1 MAFSAFS
8 LPISRIFLILAVVLT
23 VSIFQVSGQLNFPCT
38 PSMLTSVTPCMNFLT
53 NSSSNGTTPTADCCN
68 SLKSLTSGGMGCLCL
83 IVTGTVPFQ
92 VPINRTLAI
101 SLPRSCNM
109 PNVPVQCKAN
119 IAPVPAPDPI
129 SLSPVGSPAA
139 PVVPEPTPSAEPT
152 PPAEAPVSDTTPVLT
167 PPSTEGSA
175 VPTATTGSRPTLTP
189 SAAVSS
195 YSLSPSLL
203 LAAVGFVVLKYY
215 Y

>member
-23 VSIFQVSGQLNFPCT
+23 VSISQVSGQVNSPCT
-38 PSMLTSVTPCMNFLT
+38 PNMLTSVTPCMNFLT
-53 NSSSNGTTPTADCCN
+53 NSSANGTTPTADCCN

-92 VPINRTLAI
+92 VPVNRTLAI

-109 PNVPVQCKAN
+109 PSVPVQCKAN
-119 IAPVPAPDPI
+119 IAPVPAPGPI
-129 SLSPVGSPAA
+129 SLSPGGSPAA
-139 PVVPEPTPSAEPT
+139 PVVPEPTPSTEPT

-175 VPTATTGSRPTLTP
+175 TPTATTGSRPALTP

-215 Y
+215 N